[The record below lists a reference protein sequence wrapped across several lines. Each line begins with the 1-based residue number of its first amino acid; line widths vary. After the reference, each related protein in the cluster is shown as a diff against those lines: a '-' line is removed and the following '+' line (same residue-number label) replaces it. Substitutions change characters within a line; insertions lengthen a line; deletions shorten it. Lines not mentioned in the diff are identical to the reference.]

1 MGRGGGGS
9 GGSHG
14 GGGGHFHYGSSR
26 GGGSRSTGGGR
37 SYGGYSGERGYGGG
51 YRRPYYGGGSYGPS
65 FGRRPPIVYRSP
77 FSYVFLGGLPWL
89 LLILILLLS
98 FFGGSSAKSSI
109 QTSTIERTKLGSQYV
124 QLSDTWYEDELDW
137 IHDKPALEKG
147 LKSFYEATGVQPY
160 LWITD
165 NINGDPRPDSV
176 EFEQALKEKY
186 QKLFSDE
193 GHVIV
198 CFMESSPSVYATYY
212 WAGSA
217 AKSVLD
223 EEAGEILLDY
233 IDVNYTSDMSDEA
246 FFSVSFQKAG
256 EAMMKTGRTTKQLML
271 TGAIV
276 FGLAAVLFL
285 GIRFLIY
292 KTSYEKQKA
301 ETTKEILNTPVED
314 IAESVLE
321 KYKGDE

>member
-26 GGGSRSTGGGR
+26 GGARGSTGSNRGYSGGR
-37 SYGGYSGERGYGGG
+37 SYGGGYH
-51 YRRPYYGGGSYGPS
+51 RPYYGGSFYGPS
-65 FGRRPPIVYRSP
+65 FGRRRPPTVYRSP

-89 LLILILLLS
+89 LLILILIFS
-98 FFGGSSAKSSI
+98 FFGGSGGKSSI

-124 QLSDTWYEDELDW
+124 RLSDTWYEDELDW
-137 IHDKPALEKG
+137 IHDKAALEKG

-165 NINGDPRPDSV
+165 NINGDPRPDSA

-233 IDVNYTSDMSDEA
+233 IDANYTSDMSDEA
-246 FFSVSFQKAG
+246 FFAASFQKAG
-256 EAMMKTGRTTKQLML
+256 EAMMKTGRATKQLVL
-271 TGAIV
+271 IWVIV
-276 FGLAAVLFL
+276 FGVAAVLFL

-314 IAESVLE
+314 MAESVLE
-321 KYKGDE
+321 KYKGEE